1 MRYPALSV
9 SSISRWEHFC
19 YELWGLEMLL
29 PDRLCEDLILLSLA
43 HQCLTIKTYI
53 WNFSV
58 FRTWA
63 RTGPLVTSVSSEA
76 LWASLALHLN
86 ALWCHREESDM
97 QSCHDFLTM
106 FPLRPKLHLLL
117 LDATLAVC
125 QHLTK
130 QQVLLLGTGQHL
142 EICLNQGGGPP
153 FKQEKIYGSPAVLQ
167 RFLSGSAQED
177 SWR

>member
-1 MRYPALSV
+1 MSQNWPSCDLSV
-9 SSISRWEHFC
+9 LGGSLGIISSTPEC
-19 YELWGLEMLL
+19 
-29 PDRLCEDLILLSLA
+29 SLVP
-43 HQCLTIKTYI
+43 QRKE
-53 WNFSV
+53 
-58 FRTWA
+58 
-63 RTGPLVTSVSSEA
+63 P
-76 LWASLALHLN
+76 
-86 ALWCHREESDM
+86 DM
-97 QSCHDFLTM
+97 QSCRDFLTT

-142 EICLNQGGGPP
+142 EICLNRGGGPP

-177 SWR
+177 I